1 MKRTLL
7 FITFVLTSLAMSAQG
22 KNNDNSDLEYLP
34 LVESSKCWRVAR
46 TTSGQDNIDYLLYGT
61 SYYYTEE
68 IGGMIYYNVKASI
81 GKTEL
86 ASYLL
91 CEENR
96 KVYLYDP
103 DWQDYFLLFDY
114 SLKKGDT
121 YETYS
126 YDEQQWVK
134 YKVLSVGD
142 FIEGPEVVRYYY
154 DAKVDSVEVYHRY
167 LRKWTVCRTDD
178 ESRQKTW
185 IEGIGSLEGP
195 LANLYDVRSAST
207 SDYLYYVQNEY
218 ISIAFPFYDTTNR
231 VWHGCRLPTGA
242 EDNWEDDERHR
253 LTYELEGDCLHV
265 YGKVFTNCGL
275 GLYVFFK
282 EEPTDDPQTI
292 RIRWHLRQYGDRAD
306 CEGLLATDFYVPGF
320 DPNKNYIVVDNQ
332 GEEHP
337 VINRTP
343 EMAYRPFIEDNK
355 MWVVKTISDYS
366 DEEWIEYY
374 YFDGYTIVNNQTAK
388 RMLGDR
394 ISYGQYISGEYIG
407 AWFEQDKKVYF
418 AFKGKQQFELL
429 YDFTLSSGDS
439 IISPDNITL
448 VVNKLSG
455 GITGFKGTYYEIG
468 HGEQSERWLEGV
480 GSEHYPWLRRNMNEG
495 PIILLACTV
504 GDEVIYCNSEIDDPF
519 NMGAKKRRF
528 DFNHTIKT
536 QPKAPERRAEA
547 VSLYGEYND
556 LLLDVNLNPLDDA
569 YLVRITDKAG
579 KAVYEKTINAGN
591 IVALNIDI
599 SAYPEG
605 QYTVTIENS
614 KETFTGEFEIMANA
628 IEETPS
634 DSPSMGR
641 GIYNL
646 QGQKVSVN
654 SVFSAPSMLPKGVYI
669 INGKKIWVK

>member
-1 MKRTLL
+1 MKRTFL

-34 LVESSKCWRVAR
+34 LVEKSKCWRVVR
-46 TTSGQDNIDYLLYGT
+46 TTSGQNNIDYILYGT
-61 SYYYTEE
+61 SPYYSEE
-68 IGGMIYYNVKASI
+68 IGGMIYYNVKAYI

-142 FIEGPEVVRYYY
+142 YTEGPEVVRYYY

-195 LANLYDVRSAST
+195 LANLYDVRSVST
-207 SDYLYYVQNEY
+207 CDYLYYVQNEN

-231 VWHGCRLPTGA
+231 VWHGCLMPIGG
-242 EDNWEDDERHR
+242 EDNWEDDERHQ
-253 LTYELEGDCLHV
+253 LTYELEGESLHV
-265 YGKVFTNCGL
+265 YGKVFTNCGS
-275 GLYVFFK
+275 GLYAFFK
-282 EEPTDDPQTI
+282 EEPTEDPQTI
-292 RIRWHLRQYGDRAD
+292 RIRWHLRQYGYMAD
-306 CEGLLATDFYVPGF
+306 CEALHATDFYVPGF
-320 DPNKNYIVVDNQ
+320 DPNKNYIVVDNK

-343 EMAYRPFIEDNK
+343 EMAYRPFVEDGK
-355 MWVVKTISDYS
+355 VWIVKVTSLWPAN
-366 DEEWIEYY
+366 EWMEYY
-374 YFDGYTIVNNQTAK
+374 YLDGDTIVNGQKAK
-388 RMLGDR
+388 RMMRDVNGDE
-394 ISYGQYISGEYIG
+394 SQKYDG
-407 AWFEQDKKVYF
+407 AWYEQDKKVYY
-418 AFKGKQQFELL
+418 APYNGGQQFDFEEL

-439 IISPDNITL
+439 IIMHDNSIL

-455 GITGFKGTYYEIG
+455 GIPGFKGTYYDLGGKEL
-468 HGEQSERWLEGV
+468 WFEGV
-480 GSEHYPWLRRNMNEG
+480 GSDSWPYVNHPWWFNG
-495 PIILLACTV
+495 FTGTLLACIV
-504 GDEVIYCNSEIDDPF
+504 GDEVIYCNSEVDDPF

-536 QPKAPERRAEA
+536 QPKTPRRAGELDG
-547 VSLYGEYND
+547 LYGEYND
-556 LLLDVNLNPLDDA
+556 ELLDVKLNPLDDA
-569 YLVRITDKAG
+569 YLVRITDKSG

-614 KETFTGEFEIMANA
+614 KETFTGEFDTTATA

-634 DSPSMGR
+634 GSPSMGR

-646 QGQKVSVN
+646 QGQRIKT
-654 SVFSAPSMLPKGVYI
+654 MQKGLNIVD
-669 INGKKIWVK
+669 GKKVWVR